1 MIVKPI
7 GNRII
12 GKQVKPQEVT
22 KFGLVMPDTAKGDEL
37 VTYRIESVSS
47 LIEESKQFKLGMFV
61 LIPRASPTARMNDGD
76 AELDLFSTEYIVA
89 KVVG

>member
-12 GKQVKPQEVT
+12 GKKVKPEEVM

-37 VTYRIESVSS
+37 VTYRI
-47 LIEESKQFKLGMFV
+47 
-61 LIPRASPTARMNDGD
+61 
-76 AELDLFSTEYIVA
+76 
-89 KVVG
+89 

>member
-12 GKQVKPQEVT
+12 GKQVKPEEVT

-47 LIEESKQFKLGMFV
+47 MVHDSKQFSVGMFV

-76 AELDLFSTEYIVA
+76 EELDLFSTEYIVA
-89 KVVG
+89 KIVG

>member
-12 GKQVKPQEVT
+12 GKKVEPAEVT

-37 VTYRIESVSS
+37 VTYRIESVSAM
-47 LIEESKQFKLGMFV
+47 IQDSKQFHVGMFV
-61 LIPRASPTARMNDGD
+61 MIPRASPTARMNNGD

>member
-12 GKQVKPQEVT
+12 GKKVEPEEVM

-37 VTYRIESVSS
+37 VPYRIESVSS
-47 LIEESKQFKLGMFV
+47 LIEESKQFKTGMFV

-76 AELDLFSTEYIVA
+76 NQLDLFSTDYIVA
-89 KVVG
+89 KIVG

>member
-12 GKQVKPQEVT
+12 GKKVEPEEVM

-47 LIEESKQFKLGMFV
+47 LIEESKQFHVGMFV
-61 LIPRASPTARMNDGD
+61 LIPRASPTARMNNGD